1 MERLRPQHPGQ
12 PLKPRGAGGGGV
24 TGVGAGFLPTAR
36 LASVSLAEQFGK
48 IGSPPVPA
56 PRGPCLF
63 RTVGGARCPVLYR
76 CPQPALGRLTLPEL
90 RASDQSYAL
99 QVSAAHLWLLD

>member
-63 RTVGGARCPVLYR
+63 RTVGGARCPVFL
-76 CPQPALGRLTLPEL
+76 LLK
-90 RASDQSYAL
+90 
-99 QVSAAHLWLLD
+99 VSCTPFYIAAHNLLWAV